1 MGLPRKQ
8 TNNTKWCGSR
18 VVLRSIPDPNCRAWK
33 LKFTGKESVDP
44 TSLVDDLPIGPQ
56 MASEIVSIKPQ
67 EVMELVEEELTGK
80 TQKQTNEIKMTIADI
95 CRSQALA
102 HRHTADVADHLA
114 SLTDMVSLPFV
125 MKVINATM
133 RLTVALKIP
142 EVDDMLERA
151 QEKVN
156 QIRKAKEAAGGIKPI
171 DEVICA
177 QNVPQYNPEWE
188 YSQNSRQTAYLAT
201 LVCRYMNE
209 AQWKEKK
216 LVLSAKAL
224 EQIYHTA
231 SS

>member
-1 MGLPRKQ
+1 M
-8 TNNTKWCGSR
+8 
-18 VVLRSIPDPNCRAWK
+18 
-33 LKFTGKESVDP
+33 GKESVDP
-44 TSLVDDLPIGPQ
+44 TSLVDDLPIGSQ

-67 EVMELVEEELTGK
+67 EVMELVEEKLTGK
-80 TQKQTNEIKMTIADI
+80 TQKQTNAIKMTIANI

-102 HRHTADVADHLA
+102 HTHVADAADHLA
-114 SLTDMVSLPFV
+114 SLTDMVSLPFI

-133 RLTVALKIP
+133 RLMVALKIP
-142 EVDDMLERA
+142 EVDDMLERT

-171 DEVICA
+171 DEVIFA

-188 YSQNSRQTAYLAT
+188 YLQNGRQTAYLAT
-201 LVCRYMNE
+201 LVCLYMNE
-209 AQWKEKK
+209 AQRKEKK

>member
-1 MGLPRKQ
+1 
-8 TNNTKWCGSR
+8 
-18 VVLRSIPDPNCRAWK
+18 
-33 LKFTGKESVDP
+33 
-44 TSLVDDLPIGPQ
+44 
-56 MASEIVSIKPQ
+56 MASEIVLIKPQ
-67 EVMELVEEELTGK
+67 EVMELVEEELTSK
-80 TQKQTNEIKMTIADI
+80 TQKQTNEIKMTIANI

-133 RLTVALKIP
+133 RPTVVLKIP

-156 QIRKAKEAAGGIKPI
+156 QIKAKEVAGGIKPI
-171 DEVICA
+171 DEVIFA

-216 LVLSAKAL
+216 LVLSVKAL